1 MVGAPGGVHAGDALE
16 ERHAPATQDE
26 SGAAQSVGAVHEG
39 KQNDP
44 VEVLTHF
51 PLAGHVVWSFG
62 LHAAVQAPPGNS
74 GLGSPGAGSA
84 AQISAAAHPP
94 AGHAF
99 PRSALAGLP
108 CGGQFACGTQAPRPG
123 QQV

>member
-1 MVGAPGGVHAGDALE
+1 VQAGDAVDA
-16 ERHAPATQDE
+16 RHAPSTHAA
-26 SGAAQSVGAVHEG
+26 SGALQSVGRVHEG
-39 KQNDP
+39 KQNEP

-74 GLGSPGAGSA
+74 RFGTPGLGSA
-84 AQISAAAHPP
+84 AQISLAATAHPA
-94 AGHAF
+94 AGQAF

-108 CGGQFACGTQAPRPG
+108 CGGQLACGTQAPRLG
-123 QQV
+123 QQL